1 MELNIFIITKY
12 IKENKLTIKQFC
24 AICKLSYNT
33 LRKIVKAQKN
43 ITTSSLYKI
52 AKTLN
57 IELYKL
63 FN

>member
-33 LRKIVKAQKN
+33 LRKIVKGQKN
-43 ITTSSLYKI
+43 IRISSLFKI
-52 AKTLN
+52 ARTLK
-57 IELYKL
+57 IELYQL
-63 FN
+63 FK